1 MGIYL
6 NPGAEKLRISRRSEI
21 YIDKSGMISQLNRY
35 FDTEDRFVCVSR
47 PRRFGKSMAA
57 NMISAYYD
65 RTVDGEKAF
74 AGLEI
79 LARGNDNSR
88 MNSCDVIKINMQEF
102 LSRTKSMEEFLKR
115 LTRFLLKE
123 LTRESPDTDYLDESD
138 LAQTMEDIFANTGRK
153 FVIIIDEWDCIFRE
167 YRENK
172 DAQKVYLDFLRD
184 WLKDK
189 TYVGLAYMTGI
200 LPIKKYGTHSALN
213 MFHEYSMEN
222 PERLAKYVG
231 VTEKEVKDLCKEY
244 SRDFEECKAWYNGY
258 YFQECGSV
266 YNPNSI
272 VRSMQSGYFSDY
284 WNQTETYE
292 ALRVYIDMNF
302 DGLKDSILQLMAG
315 GRKRIETGHFQ
326 NDMTSFENADDVM
339 TLLIHLGY
347 LGYDFETKE
356 VFIPNKEILVGFVK
370 ASKAVWGQAGH
381 GCRT

>member
-6 NPGAEKLRISRRSEI
+6 NPGSGKFKEALDSEI
-21 YIDKSGMISQLNRY
+21 YVDKSGLIAYTNKVFGTKQK
-35 FDTEDRFVCVSR
+35 FVCVSR

-57 NMISAYYD
+57 DMLSAYYD
-65 RTVDGEKAF
+65 RGIDSSELFRDLKI
-74 AGLEI
+74 AGDSSYETY
-79 LARGNDNSR
+79 RNQY
-88 MNSCDVIKINMQEF
+88 DVIKVNMQEF

-347 LGYDFETKE
+347 LGYDFETKG

-370 ASKAVWGQAGH
+370 ASKAVWGQVGH